1 MLAFHRKDSGAFGVR
16 LGPNLRAEA
25 EREASRSKIPLSRW
39 VKRLVERSLSGVHD
53 SPVHMP
59 PELHE
64 IDGKQTN
71 LDATF
76 EKEWNEFLGGHID
89 S

>member
-1 MLAFHRKDSGAFGVR
+1 
-16 LGPNLRAEA
+16 LGPDLRAAA

-64 IDGKQTN
+64 IDGKQTD

-76 EKEWNEFLGGHID
+76 EKEWNEFLGGYSD

>member
-16 LGPNLRAEA
+16 LGPNLRAAA

-39 VKRLVERSLSGVHD
+39 VKRLVERTLSGVHD

-59 PELHE
+59 PALHQIYGE
-64 IDGKQTN
+64 QTDF
-71 LDATF
+71 DATF
-76 EKEWNEFLGGHID
+76 AKEWNEFLGGYLD